1 MLPSELRKK
10 LDKALFSGKDAK
22 TKLNLSKKKYL
33 GEFKNHR
40 RGFMVLFQAI
50 IRTREI
56 WRQGKD
62 ILKELYLFNLS
73 VLSFKLRAKTT
84 MMGVVASILAVVC
97 KYSRPQSHSA

>member
-40 RGFMVLFQAI
+40 PWFYGF
-50 IRTREI
+50 
-56 WRQGKD
+56 
-62 ILKELYLFNLS
+62 ILS
-73 VLSFKLRAKTT
+73 
-84 MMGVVASILAVVC
+84 
-97 KYSRPQSHSA
+97 KYSDKGNLQPG